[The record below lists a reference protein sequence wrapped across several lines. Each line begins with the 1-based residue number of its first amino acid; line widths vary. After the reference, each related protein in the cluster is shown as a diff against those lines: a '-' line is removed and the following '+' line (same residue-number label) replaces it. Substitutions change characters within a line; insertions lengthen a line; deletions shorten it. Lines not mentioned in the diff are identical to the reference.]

1 MNGVVLS
8 SALVLVGGVTSVF
21 AGGIPAHG
29 LIAELVWAG
38 LALAGLITVAGIE
51 ASS

>member
-8 SALVLVGGVTSVF
+8 SALVLVGGMSTVIL
-21 AGGIPAHG
+21 GGIPAHG
-29 LIAELVWAG
+29 LFAELVWAT
-38 LALAGLITVAGIE
+38 LALAGIITVAGIE